1 MDVHLNVA
9 YQTPS
14 RSTETGSRLKQVE
27 EVVVVSAIETN
38 CTESMF
44 ISFIRTTACY
54 IGKTR
59 VAKDCMFLLILIFIL
74 FNILSFYDP
83 FPLLNV

>member
-1 MDVHLNVA
+1 MDMYLNVT

-14 RSTETGSRLKQVE
+14 RSTETGSRPKQVE

-54 IGKTR
+54 IRKTR
-59 VAKDCMFLLILIFIL
+59 VAKGCMFLLILIFIL

-83 FPLLNV
+83 FPLLYV